1 VRPLRRIEPLL
12 FPGFIA
18 GWIYIMIVSL
28 RELGS
33 SVLLYS
39 PGKEVLSI
47 VLWEQYRDGLRP
59 QVAALGVMLIGGLV
73 CS

>member
-1 VRPLRRIEPLL
+1 
-12 FPGFIA
+12 
-18 GWIYIMIVSL
+18 MIVSL